1 MATLP
6 GQRLGPY
13 EILSAIGAGGMG
25 EVYRARDTRLGR
37 EVAIKLS
44 KEKFS
49 ERFEREADERCS
61 SLCDTW
67 SEMGDLVKW
76 PSEAA
81 SQAERPQSKITLRGS
96 T

>member
-1 MATLP
+1 MVAA
-6 GQRLGPY
+6 GARLGPY
-13 EILSAIGAGGMG
+13 EILAPIGKGGMG
-25 EVYRARDTRLGR
+25 EVWKARDTRLGR

-61 SLCDTW
+61 SLCGTW